1 MERNSFAE
9 VVRFAIEKEKQ
20 AHDFYVSASET
31 VRRANVK
38 EMLLD
43 LAKQEEGHRKRLE
56 GLDRAKMPD
65 AGARPVPDLMIA
77 DQMDNEE
84 VTADTDYQ
92 EVLTIAMKREEK
104 AHNLYE
110 ILASNSTEPELKEL
124 FSLLAR
130 DEARHKLAL
139 EKEYDEHV
147 LTDN

>member
-1 MERNSFAE
+1 MERISFAE
-9 VVRFAIEKEKQ
+9 VVRFAIEKEIE
-20 AHDFYVSASET
+20 AHDFYVAASET

-43 LAKQEEGHRKRLE
+43 LARQEDGHRRRLE
-56 GLDRAKMPD
+56 GLDPARMPE
-65 AGARPVPDLMIA
+65 AGAKPVPDLKIA
-77 DQMDNEE
+77 DQMDNDE
-84 VTADTDYQ
+84 VTPDTDYQ

-104 AHNLYE
+104 AHNLYS

-124 FSLLAR
+124 FEVLAR